1 MGGGYHVELGPH
13 PVIPSRHGVAPDIL
27 LPGAAIWSREPLI
40 LAGPRTVVIGR
51 LFRRGISS
59 TPILT
64 LEQAEADRLMDDRG
78 RRLLGG
84 YWGGYVIVHVG
95 PDDAVRIF
103 RDPSG
108 QLPCYFRTGPDGVAL
123 AGTISNLAARGA
135 NAIDFEELA
144 CILAGG
150 DLRGRKTCLAGIEEL
165 IAGECLVLNR
175 GRATTEAWWSPWDHA
190 GDSDIGAEDAIVR
203 LRETV
208 SDCVSAWAGAF
219 PSVLVGVSGG
229 LDSSIVTAAAAQS
242 DARLI
247 CLNFVSPDF
256 DGDERRYARALTDH
270 LGLELVEA
278 DRDIT
283 DIDITRSAA
292 PLHPWPFAPLYKQ
305 TNEAIHRRLLSAEPF
320 DAFFTGNG
328 GDGIFFGT
336 HSAIPL
342 VDRLLADGPRP
353 SVASTV
359 RDISTLTGA
368 DAGTV
373 LKHAWTR
380 YRRNRGRHAPG
391 YNVSGLN
398 PKLAARIRRRGATHP
413 WLSAPDWVLPGKTV
427 HAAYLMRAQKGVE
440 LYDRAVMPPHVAPL
454 MSQPIVELCL
464 GIPSWHWIADG
475 RNRAVARRAFE
486 PLLPA
491 VVSARTQK
499 GGPGIFHLSVHRQHR
514 ATLHQRLREGVL
526 ASSGLLDPSF
536 LDGPDD
542 PTWRG
547 TERIDR
553 ILALSA
559 AENWARYWSGV

>member
-1 MGGGYHVELGPH
+1 MGGGYHIELGPH
-13 PVIPSRHGVAPDIL
+13 PGVSSRHGVAPDIL

-40 LAGPRTVVIGR
+40 HAGPRTVIIGR

-64 LEQAEADRLMDDRG
+64 LGQAEADRLMDDRG
-78 RRLLGG
+78 RMLLGG

-108 QLPCYFRTGPDGVAL
+108 QLPCYFRTGPKGVAL
-123 AGTISNLAARGA
+123 AATISNLAARGA
-135 NAIDFEELA
+135 DAVDFGELA

-150 DLRGRKTCLAGIEEL
+150 DLRGRKTCLAGVEEL
-165 IAGECLVLNR
+165 IAGECLVVDR
-175 GRATTEAWWSPWDHA
+175 GQATTEAWWSPWDHA
-190 GDSDIGAEDAIVR
+190 GNSDISAEDAIVR

-208 SDCVSAWAGAF
+208 SDCVSAWAGGF
-219 PSVLVGVSGG
+219 PSILVGVSGG
-229 LDSSIVTAAAAQS
+229 LDSSIVTTAAAQS
-242 DARLI
+242 DARLV
-247 CLNFVSPDF
+247 CLNLVSPDF

-278 DRDIT
+278 NRDIT

-342 VDRLLADGPRP
+342 IDRLLAEGPR
-353 SVASTV
+353 SSLASTIG
-359 RDISTLTGA
+359 DISTLTGA

-373 LKHAWTR
+373 LKHAWAR
-380 YRRNRGRHAPG
+380 YRRNRGRHVPG

-398 PKLAARIRRRGATHP
+398 PKSASRIRRRGATHP
-413 WLSAPDWVLPGKTV
+413 WLSAPDGVPPGKTV

-440 LYDRAVMPPHVAPL
+440 LYDRAAMPSHVAPL

-464 GIPSWHWIADG
+464 AIPSWHWIADG
-475 RNRAVARRAFE
+475 RNRAVARSAFE

-491 VVSARTQK
+491 LVSARTQK
-499 GGPGIFHLSVHRQHR
+499 GGPGNFHLSIYRQHR

-526 ASSGLLDPSF
+526 AASGLLDPSF

-559 AENWARYWSGV
+559 AENWARYWSRV